1 MIAEVIKLAIGL
13 REIADH
19 AGEGRTV
26 IQVKCHEGDPRAEL
40 VILREDILCAQLEC
54 DLDHAFEMLA
64 CAHEMF
70 RERGHGL
77 RVEILARRPH
87 PLA

>member
-1 MIAEVIKLAIGL
+1 MMADVIRLAIGL
-13 REIADH
+13 KEVAEQ

-26 IQVKCHEGDPRAEL
+26 IQVKCHENDPRAEL
-40 VILREDILCAQLEC
+40 VILREDILCVQLEC
-54 DLDHAFEMLA
+54 DRDHAFEVLA

-77 RVEILARRPH
+77 RVEILARRAH
-87 PLA
+87 PLS